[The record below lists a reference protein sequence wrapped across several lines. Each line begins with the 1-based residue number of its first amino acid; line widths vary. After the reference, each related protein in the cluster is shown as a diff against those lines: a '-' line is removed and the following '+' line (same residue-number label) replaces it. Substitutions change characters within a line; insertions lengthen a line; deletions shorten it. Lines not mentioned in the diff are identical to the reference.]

1 MGAICIEEVNDLR
14 CQMLKVAEEKGSL
27 TDPDVVAISQRL
39 DVLIV
44 DLQRKIIQS
53 QISIDALQYHIH

>member
-1 MGAICIEEVNDLR
+1 MGQTCIKEMNDLR
-14 CQMLKVAEEKGSL
+14 YQMIKIAEEKGSL

-39 DVLIV
+39 DVLLV

-53 QISIDALQYHIH
+53 NWSVDEVLYQVH